1 MMGYFRQQLSVDEK
15 EELMEVIEYYREGY
29 IPLIVSVTLISHY
42 IRQYDQ
48 PYLRE
53 QVYLNP
59 HPLELQLR
67 NHV

>member
-59 HPLELQLR
+59 HPLELQLL